1 MLLLLHLWKPQ
12 GAAHVTIPLQYRSYK
27 MRRKGSVFLGR
38 TNRGTG
44 NSELIY
50 IVHMR
55 IQTALHVPGGS
66 VKSFECKSL
75 LVNTPSPTTTTRKNN
90 HDLLLN
96 KHGLSLKQ
104 ELCSVSEN
112 GLYIPFSLRC

>member
-1 MLLLLHLWKPQ
+1 MLLLLYLWEPQ

-27 MRRKGSVFLGR
+27 TRKKGWVFLGR

-55 IQTALHVPGGS
+55 IQTALRVPGES
-66 VKSFECKSL
+66 VKSFEGKSP
-75 LVNTPSPTTTTRKNN
+75 LVNTPPPTTTITK
-90 HDLLLN
+90 
-96 KHGLSLKQ
+96 K
-104 ELCSVSEN
+104 E
-112 GLYIPFSLRC
+112 